1 MTKHF
6 FTSESVTEWHPD
18 KICDQISD
26 AVLDAV
32 LKDDPNWACCCET
45 FITKWLVVVGW
56 EITTKAILDIS
67 DIVKSVLTKIGYT
80 KPEYGIDVNA
90 CQILNVIQQQ
100 SPDIAQW
107 EIQDDSSK
115 KEQWAWDQWMMFGF
129 ACRETD
135 EYMPLPI
142 TLAHNLCQK
151 LSGVRK
157 SGELSYLRPDGK
169 SQVTVEYDNGLPTRI
184 DTIVIAAQHDENIDL
199 IQLRKDIKNHIIIPV
214 CGDLLDENTK
224 FHINET
230 GRFVIWWPEWDT
242 GLTGR
247 KIIVDTYWGYS
258 KHWWWAFSWKVPNK
272 QDRSGAYIARYI
284 AKNIVAARLADKLE
298 IQISYAIW
306 FSQPT
311 SINVN
316 SFWTGKRSDSEI
328 EKIIFEN
335 FDLSPRGI
343 IQTLD
348 LRRPIYF
355 ATAAYGHF
363 GRSEFPWEK
372 LDKVENLKKY
382 L

>member
-1 MTKHF
+1 MTKQF
-6 FTSESVTEWHPD
+6 ITSESVSEWHPD

-32 LKDDPNWACCCET
+32 LQDDPNGACCCET

-56 EITTKAILDIS
+56 EITTKAILDIPA
-67 DIVKSVLTKIGYT
+67 IVKSVLTKIGYT
-80 KPEYGIDVNA
+80 KPEYGIDINT
-90 CQILNVIQQQ
+90 CKILNVIQQQ
-100 SPDIAQW
+100 STDIAQW
-107 EIQDDSSK
+107 EIQDDSSQ

-142 TLAHNLCQK
+142 TLAHNLCRK
-151 LSGVRK
+151 LSEVRK

-184 DTIVIAAQHDENIDL
+184 DTIVIAAQHHENIDL

-272 QDRSGAYIARYI
+272 QDRSWAYIARYI
-284 AKNIVAARLADKLE
+284 AKNIVASWLAGKLE

-306 FSQPT
+306 FSKPT

-316 SFWTGKRSDSEI
+316 SFWTGKKSDSEI

-363 GRSEFPWEK
+363 GRSEFPWER